1 MDNYLYGYRVH
12 KLDAKSRV
20 AIPAHMRGRLG
31 EEFVASLGLGDF
43 VALYPQDQWEALLE
57 KVQNSKLSG
66 EKKKTLSMY
75 LIASA
80 DKMSLD
86 SQGRILLSDRLKNKV
101 NLAGEKEAVVFGN
114 INHIEIWNSA
124 MFEEQVSSIDKN
136 EVIEIMD
143 ELNGIGI

>member
-66 EKKKTLSMY
+66 EKKKTLSMF

-114 INHIEIWNSA
+114 INHIEIWNST

-136 EVIEIMD
+136 EVISIMD

>member
-136 EVIEIMD
+136 EVIDIMD
-143 ELNGIGI
+143 ELNGSGI

>member
-1 MDNYLYGYRVH
+1 MDNFLYGYRVH

-101 NLAGEKEAVVFGN
+101 NLSGEKEAVVFGN
-114 INHIEIWNSA
+114 INHIEIWNST

-136 EVIEIMD
+136 EVISIMD

>member
-86 SQGRILLSDRLKNKV
+86 SQGRILLSDRLKDKV

-136 EVIEIMD
+136 EVISIMD

>member
-1 MDNYLYGYRVH
+1 MH

-136 EVIEIMD
+136 EVIGIMD

>member
-1 MDNYLYGYRVH
+1 MDNFLYGYRVH

-136 EVIEIMD
+136 EVIGIMD

>member
-80 DKMSLD
+80 YKMSLD

-136 EVIEIMD
+136 EVISIMD

>member
-114 INHIEIWNSA
+114 INHIEIWNSI

-136 EVIEIMD
+136 EVISIMD

>member
-136 EVIEIMD
+136 EVISIMD

>member
-114 INHIEIWNSA
+114 INHIEIWNSV

-136 EVIEIMD
+136 EVIDIMD

>member
-136 EVIEIMD
+136 EVISIMD
-143 ELNGIGI
+143 ELNGIGV

>member
-114 INHIEIWNSA
+114 INHIEVWNSA

-136 EVIEIMD
+136 EVISIMD

>member
-114 INHIEIWNSA
+114 INHIEIWDSA

-136 EVIEIMD
+136 EVISIMD

>member
-114 INHIEIWNSA
+114 INHIEIWNST

>member
-1 MDNYLYGYRVH
+1 MDNFLYGYRVH

-136 EVIEIMD
+136 EVINIMD

>member
-136 EVIEIMD
+136 EVISIMY

>member
-114 INHIEIWNSA
+114 INHIEIWNST

-136 EVIEIMD
+136 EVISIMD
-143 ELNGIGI
+143 ELNGLGI